1 LSEANHPRLAGRAFW
16 LLFLVA
22 MLTSSGLGLITP
34 LLPVYQ
40 ARLGLSGLWI
50 GSLFA
55 AFPLAQALTM
65 PLGGKLSDKLGRR
78 LLVNIGII
86 TYALSF
92 LLYLLDQNAWTFLI
106 ARVVNGLT
114 SGLALTVAMAYIGD
128 TAQAGREGR
137 LMGNFNVSVFLG
149 LGLGPFIGG
158 VLGNAG
164 NLALPYLASCGIT
177 LVLAIFCLTVLPPL
191 PDIVREN
198 KNKGQD
204 DPMKLPLAKG
214 LLVFRFVNAV
224 GRAVLVSFLPLLA
237 LGFWGMGPAQIGI
250 VVAVIIIA
258 MSLLQIIGGVMA
270 DKGNRVLYLF
280 LGSTV
285 FAVMVGIVPFAGGM
299 IGLLLMGL
307 AMAMGGALAM
317 PSATALIAYLGQ
329 RGRMGSAMGAFNSAM
344 AFGLIIGPVLAG
356 VAEDIGWAEHE
367 TVFWAAGII
376 GVTGSLI
383 FLWLAG
389 REKAAE
395 ARS

>member
-1 LSEANHPRLAGRAFW
+1 LGEANHPPLTGRAFW

-50 GSLFA
+50 GALFA

-65 PLGGKLSDKLGRR
+65 PLGGKLSDTLGRR
-78 LLVNIGII
+78 PLVNIGIV

-92 LLYLLDQNAWTFLI
+92 LLYLWDQNAWTFLI

-128 TAQAGREGR
+128 TAQTGREGR

-177 LVLAIFCLTVLPPL
+177 LLLAIFCLTILPPL
-191 PDIVREN
+191 PDIVRPTN
-198 KNKGQD
+198 DDGRS
-204 DPMKLPLAKG
+204 DPMRLPLAKG

-237 LGFWGMGPAQIGI
+237 LAFWGMGPAQIGI
-250 VVAVIIIA
+250 VVAVIIVA

-280 LGSTV
+280 LGSTL
-285 FAVMVGIVPFAGGM
+285 FAVMVGVVPFAGGM
-299 IGLLLMGL
+299 IGLLAMGL
-307 AMAMGGALAM
+307 AMALGGALAM

-376 GVTGSLI
+376 GVAGSLV

>member
-1 LSEANHPRLAGRAFW
+1 MTEQSNPQLSGRAFW

-22 MLTSSGLGLITP
+22 MLASSGLGLITP

-40 ARLGLSGLWI
+40 ARMGLSGLWI

-65 PLGGKLSDKLGRR
+65 PLGGKLSDRLGRR
-78 LLVNIGII
+78 PLVNFGII

-92 LLYLLDQNAWTFLI
+92 LLYLLDQNAWTFLM
-106 ARVVNGLT
+106 ARVVNGLC

-164 NLALPYLASCGIT
+164 DLALPYLVSCGIT
-177 LVLAIFCLTVLPPL
+177 LILALLCLTVLPPL
-191 PDIVREN
+191 PDIVRQTN
-198 KNKGQD
+198 SNGQE

-214 LLVFRFVNAV
+214 LLIFRFVNAV

-237 LGFWGMGPAQIGI
+237 LAFWGMGPAQIGI

-258 MSLLQIIGGVMA
+258 MSLLQIIGGIMA

-285 FAVMVGIVPFAGGM
+285 FAVMVGVVPFAGGM
-299 IGLLLMGL
+299 VGLLAMGL
-307 AMAMGGALAM
+307 LMAMGGALAM
-317 PSATALIAYLGQ
+317 PSATALIAWLGKQ
-329 RGRMGSAMGAFNSAM
+329 GKMGSAMGVFNSAM

-356 VAEDIGWAEHE
+356 LAEDFGWAEHE

-376 GVTGSLI
+376 GVVGSVI

-389 REKAAE
+389 REKVAE
-395 ARS
+395 SRS